1 MGIINKILPN
11 SLRPFSRDIGFSL
24 RTLVYKVKKINKKIN
39 PTPIFILG
47 NQKSGTSAI
56 ASLLGSLSGKITAV
70 DLFLS
75 GYYPSL
81 ITNWKNKKINTQD
94 FINKNKVEFSS
105 EIIKEPHL
113 SIFYD
118 ELKIEYPDSKF
129 VMIIRNPFNNI
140 RSILDR
146 LNVEGNKTKLNKND
160 KKKFFH
166 SWSILLNN
174 KWFGGSKNHY
184 IEVLAER
191 WNIISKIYLENSDNI
206 ILIKYEDFISDKNK
220 IIHILAEKLDLKKV
234 REISHLLDKQ
244 FQPKGKRKD
253 VDIKVFFGN
262 ENYSKIYDICRTN
275 MRKLEY

>member
-11 SLRPFSRDIGFSL
+11 SLKPFSRDIGFSL
-24 RTLVYKVKKINKKIN
+24 RTLVYKFKKINKKIN

-118 ELKIEYPDSKF
+118 ELKIEYPNSKF
-129 VMIIRNPFNNI
+129 VMIIRNPFDNI

-146 LNVEGNKTKLNKND
+146 LNVEGNQTILNKND

-166 SWSILLNN
+166 SWSLLLNN
-174 KWFGGSKNHY
+174 EWFGGSKDHY

-191 WNIISKIYLENSDNI
+191 WNIISNIYLENTDNI
-206 ILIKYEDFISDKNK
+206 ILIKYEDFLLDKNK
-220 IIHILAEKLDLKKV
+220 TIQMLAEKLNLKKV
-234 REISHLLDKQ
+234 KEISHLLDNQ

-253 VDIKVFFGN
+253 VDTKVFFGDK
-262 ENYSKIYDICRTN
+262 NYSKIYDICKGN
-275 MRKLEY
+275 MKKLEY